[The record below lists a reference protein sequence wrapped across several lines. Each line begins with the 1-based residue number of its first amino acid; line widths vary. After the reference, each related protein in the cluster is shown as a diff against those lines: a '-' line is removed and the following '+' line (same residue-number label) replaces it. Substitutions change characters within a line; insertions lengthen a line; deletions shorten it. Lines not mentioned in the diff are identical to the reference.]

1 MRKIEFRG
9 KRVDSGEWVYGYLLE
24 KWAGKDKPRRFAI
37 DPCISFYEDGWTSW
51 PDEVVEVIPES
62 VSQFTGLYDKNG
74 KEIYEGD
81 IVESRYMNP
90 LNGREVIDRY
100 NVALAKS
107 TLYKMVHSTGQQCR
121 EGLLF
126 IRHERVKIVGNI
138 HDNPEILKAT

>member
-9 KRVDSGEWVYGYLLE
+9 RRANENKWLYGDLVHRGGKTYIFPPDGLNSAEYYEVDPNTVGQY
-24 KWAGKDKPRRFAI
+24 
-37 DPCISFYEDGWTSW
+37 
-51 PDEVVEVIPES
+51 
-62 VSQFTGLYDKNG
+62 TGLKDRDG
-74 KEIYEGD
+74 TEIYEGD

-138 HDNPEILKAT
+138 HDNIESLEV

>member
-1 MRKIEFRG
+1 
-9 KRVDSGEWVYGYLLE
+9 
-24 KWAGKDKPRRFAI
+24 
-37 DPCISFYEDGWTSW
+37 
-51 PDEVVEVIPES
+51 
-62 VSQFTGLYDKNG
+62 
-74 KEIYEGD
+74 
-81 IVESRYMNP
+81 MNP